1 MDHQDIDDERILI
14 DLSKLKPMVDKP
26 DELLDYLDIL
36 LLSGSMSAE
45 MKVILKD
52 AYQQTASNETN
63 DRLTNLLFLIMISPQ
78 YTVQK

>member
-1 MDHQDIDDERILI
+1 MDPQDIDDERILI

-36 LLSGSMSAE
+36 LLSGSMSVD

-52 AYQQTASNETN
+52 AYQQTASNDTN